1 MTDSLKLRALMRT
14 CERRGP
20 WVVPSHIEA
29 RATLGSIQ
37 LDLSEAELGAD
48 TTIEADVLMGSL
60 EILVPHGVEIDV
72 DVELLAG
79 KFNDERYRRDRTLVA
94 PRRLRVVGRAWFSS
108 CEITR
113 AA

>member
-1 MTDSLKLRALMRT
+1 MRS
-14 CERRGP
+14 CERTGA
-20 WVVPSHIEA
+20 WVVPSRIEA

-37 LDLSEAELGAD
+37 LDLREAELGPD
-48 TTIEADVLMGSL
+48 TTIDADVLMGSL
-60 EILVPHGVEIDV
+60 EILVPHGVDIDV

-79 KFNDERYRRDRTLVA
+79 KFNDVRERRDRTTA
-94 PRRLRVVGRAWFSS
+94 AARRLRVVGRAWFSS